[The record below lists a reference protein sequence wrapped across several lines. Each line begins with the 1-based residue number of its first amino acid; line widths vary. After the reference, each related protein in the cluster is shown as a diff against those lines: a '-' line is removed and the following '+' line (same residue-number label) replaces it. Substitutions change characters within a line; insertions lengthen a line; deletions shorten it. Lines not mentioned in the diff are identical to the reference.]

1 MPEEQARPARRYRVM
16 VLAGTREAR
25 ELCRQLAELH
35 SLDVT
40 ASLAG
45 VVRAPTRYPVPVI
58 SGGFGGVDGLVRRLL
73 RDRTDLLVDATHP
86 FADTIG
92 TNSVLAAE
100 RCGVGIARL
109 ERPAWEAGACD
120 DWLEFP
126 SLARAVRAIPA
137 GSRVFAPLGSS
148 TMTPAVHDLLSARSD
163 LEFVIRSIEPLG
175 DTDIPDNVAARIV
188 ARPGIDRTSEI
199 ELLRRHGCTC
209 LLCRN
214 SGGQDG
220 IPKLE
225 AAASLKLRVFMVARP
240 GTRVQPPENR
250 IFDNPSDLAGW
261 IRNQFM

>member
-1 MPEEQARPARRYRVM
+1 M
-16 VLAGTREAR
+16 VLAGTRDAR
-25 ELCRQLAELH
+25 ELCGQLAELH

-45 VVRAPTRYPVPVI
+45 VVRVPTRYPVPVI
-58 SGGFGGVDGLVRRLL
+58 SGGFGGVDGLVRRLA

-86 FADTIG
+86 FAEAIAA
-92 TNSVLAAE
+92 NAVLAAK

-120 DWLEFP
+120 DWLELP

-148 TMTPAVHDLLSARSD
+148 TMTAAVRSLLSARSD
-163 LEFVIRSIEPLG
+163 LEFVIRSIEPLR
-175 DTDIPDNVAARIV
+175 DTDIPDNVVARIV
-188 ARPGIDRTSEI
+188 ARPGNERTSEI

-220 IPKLE
+220 IAKLE
-225 AAASLKLRVFMVARP
+225 AAASLKLRVYLVARP
-240 GTRVQPPENR
+240 GPRVQLPENR
-250 IFDNPSDLAGW
+250 IFDNPFDLASW
-261 IRNQFM
+261 IQKQSR

>member
-1 MPEEQARPARRYRVM
+1 M

-25 ELCRQLAELH
+25 ELCGQLAELH

-45 VVRAPTRYPVPVI
+45 VVRAPTPYPVPVV
-58 SGGFGGVDGLVRRLL
+58 SGGFGGVDGLVRWLV
-73 RDRTDLLVDATHP
+73 RDRTNLLVDATHP
-86 FADTIG
+86 FAEAIS
-92 TNSVLAAE
+92 TNAVLAAE

-126 SLARAVRAIPA
+126 SLARAVRAIPP
-137 GSRVFAPLGSS
+137 GSRVFAPLGSGA
-148 TMTPAVHDLLSARSD
+148 MTAAVRSLLSARSD
-163 LEFVIRSIEPLG
+163 LELVIRSIEPLRE
-175 DTDIPDNVAARIV
+175 TDIPDNVVASIV

-220 IPKLE
+220 IAKLE
-225 AAASLKLRVFMVARP
+225 AAASLGLRVYLVARP
-240 GTRVQPPENR
+240 GQRVQPPGNR
-250 IFDNPSDLAGW
+250 IFDNPSDLVSW
-261 IRNQFM
+261 IQKQSR